1 LSAESVIKTNM
12 TLPPKVIFTTN
23 AKIFFFYS
31 WLSHH
36 INLNKAALAILKLLT
51 VKTNYAKQTMD
62 ATP

>member
-1 LSAESVIKTNM
+1 LSAESVIKTDI
-12 TLPPKVIFTTN
+12 TVPPHNVIFTTN
-23 AKIFFFYS
+23 AKFFYT

-36 INLNKAALAILKLLT
+36 INLNKAAPTILKLLT